1 LKLVGVVGGGGGG
14 VGLVVLED
22 VVSSVGG
29 VVGVE
34 EEGVGSGGDVEGV
47 VGLGLVGVE
56 VEAAEEVAAL

>member
-1 LKLVGVVGGGGGG
+1 MGVVGGGAGG
-14 VGLVVLED
+14 VGLVVFED

-34 EEGVGSGGDVEGV
+34 EEGVGSRGDVEGV